1 MTELLIK
8 IFIKN
13 RNNVTDHTVRKNYGT
28 LSGAVGIATNIILTI
43 MKLVIGMTTFSV
55 AIIADAFNN
64 LSDAGASLI
73 TLISFKL
80 SSKPADKEHPFG
92 HARLEYIASMIV
104 SFLIM
109 LVGVELFIDSF
120 KILIGIGE
128 SKAVYNGY
136 LTILILSVSI
146 LLKLWLGIFYRKIGK
161 KINSKII
168 YATAT
173 DSIIDSVSTG
183 SVLISAIVIQFT
195 GFALLDA
202 IIGICLSGLIIFAGA
217 KILNETKN
225 ALLGEAPVKETVDDI
240 KAIVKEKKDIID
252 IHDLLVHN
260 YGPGK
265 IMASF
270 HAEVDGKKDIYEL
283 HDIIDKAERE
293 IKESLGISCTIHI
306 DPIITD
312 NDEVNGLKNLIT
324 SILKEGNLNYSIHD
338 FRVVFGKTNKKLIFD
353 IVLPYDSKISEN
365 ELISTISEEV
375 KRREENCYC
384 IITVDR
390 E

>member
-1 MTELLIK
+1 MTELLTR

-13 RNNVTDHTVRKNYGT
+13 RNNLTEPTVRKSYGT
-28 LSGAVGIATNIILTI
+28 LSGAVGIATNVILTI
-43 MKLVIGMTTFSV
+43 VKLVIGTTTFSV

-92 HARLEYIASMIV
+92 HARLEYISSMIV

-109 LVGVELFIDSF
+109 LVGFELFLDSL
-120 KILIGIGE
+120 KIIIGLAE
-128 SKAVYNGY
+128 PKAVYNGY
-136 LTILILSVSI
+136 VIILILSISI

-168 YATAT
+168 YATAA
-173 DSIIDSVSTG
+173 DSIIDSISTG
-183 SVLISAIVIQFT
+183 SVLISAIVIQIT
-195 GFALLDA
+195 GFALLDS

-217 KILNETKN
+217 KILNDTKN

-240 KAIVKEKKDIID
+240 KAIVKKQEDIID
-252 IHDLLVHN
+252 IHDLVVHN
-260 YGPGK
+260 YGPEK
-265 IMASF
+265 IIASF

-283 HDIIDKAERE
+283 HDIIDKTERE
-293 IKESLGISCTIHI
+293 IKENLGISCTIHI

-312 NDEVNGLKNLIT
+312 NDEVNGLRNLI
-324 SILKEGNLNYSIHD
+324 SRILSENNLNYSIHD

-353 IVLPYDSKISEN
+353 IVLPYDAKISES
-365 ELISTISEEV
+365 ELISIISEEV
-375 KRREENCYC
+375 KKREENCYC

-390 E
+390 G